1 MSELE
6 SVTFSFMSI
15 IFLILG
21 MMLYFRCKYSNVHKY
36 KTIYKLK
43 NINWLKV
50 LKYWVVIQLFCLM
63 GTLTIFGKII
73 FPLFI
78 LIFLIMF
85 ALGGTGDPEKEHIE
99 NMTIKGNKDF
109 QQWEVAENRNK
120 KINKILR

>member
-6 SVTFSFMSI
+6 SVTFSFMSV

-21 MMLYFRCKYSNVHKY
+21 IMLYFRCKYSNVYKY

-50 LKYWVVIQLFCLM
+50 LKYWAVIQLFCLM

-78 LIFLIMF
+78 LIFLVMH
-85 ALGGTGDPEKEHIE
+85 ALSGAGDPKEEHIE
-99 NMTIKGNKDF
+99 NMRIKRNKDF

-120 KINKILR
+120 KIDKILK